1 MPPAGKIGSADLGSW
16 GSVGENRQRGFFDEH
31 GLDAGL
37 SRPGRKSRRGDS
49 LMKKRWFR
57 HGGQCWNRQSRQN
70 RQQVLAMSLDGPRLD
85 EKDCWLRHWGSGSPR
100 DSVGRF
106 GSSVCFGSA
115 GLESA
120 EPAESAAGAD
130 YESGRLMVQGLTE
143 RTAGPDRGA
152 AAAMP
157 TGGKIGSA
165 DLCSCRFVGEKRQR
179 GFFDEH
185 GLDAGPARPCR
196 KIHRGDTLTKER
208 WFRHGGQC
216 WNRQRR

>member
-1 MPPAGKIGSADLGSW
+1 
-16 GSVGENRQRGFFDEH
+16 
-31 GLDAGL
+31 
-37 SRPGRKSRRGDS
+37 
-49 LMKKRWFR
+49 
-57 HGGQCWNRQSRQN
+57 
-70 RQQVLAMSLDGPRLD
+70 
-85 EKDCWLRHWGSGSPR
+85 
-100 DSVGRF
+100 
-106 GSSVCFGSA
+106 
-115 GLESA
+115 
-120 EPAESAAGAD
+120 
-130 YESGRLMVQGLTE
+130 MVQGLTE